1 MCKSEVSLN
10 EVILTKFVSVCESC
24 STTST
29 KDNPFSV
36 ILESVAD
43 KTFLFS
49 MKTVNS
55 VKSELKD
62 FVDVSKSKS
71 NNVPA
76 LLELKVLFTD
86 ASWRTVEVVV

>member
-24 STTST
+24 SIAST

-36 ILESVAD
+36 MAESVAD
-43 KTFLFS
+43 KTSLLS
-49 MKTVNS
+49 IKTVNV

-76 LLELKVLFTD
+76 LLELKVLFID
-86 ASWRTVEVVV
+86 VS